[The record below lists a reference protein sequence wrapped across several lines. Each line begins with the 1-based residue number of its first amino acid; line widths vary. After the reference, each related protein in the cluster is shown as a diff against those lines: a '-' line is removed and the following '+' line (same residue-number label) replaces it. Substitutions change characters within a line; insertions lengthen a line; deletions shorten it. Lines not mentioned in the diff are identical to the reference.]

1 MNIHHITILGAGT
14 LGSRVG
20 LQAAISGF
28 EVMIYDIKQ
37 EALDNSL
44 KTIKKIIYQ
53 LQKAGEFQ
61 SHEEESVLARIKFTL
76 DPVEAVK
83 DADFINESVTEDLR
97 LKKKVWQEF
106 GSLAPAKT
114 IFTTNTSYMLA
125 SMFAEDSGRPEKFC
139 AFHFH
144 DVFYSKVVDIM
155 PHSGTDPALVVLL
168 DALGKKLNQVPVL
181 VKKEN
186 PGYIFN
192 SMLLALIGSAGK
204 LLTGEI
210 GDVETIDKSWM
221 VNFHMPMGPFGI
233 LDSVGLDTAW
243 YITRSKSDPA
253 SLAFAALLKTYV
265 DEGKLGEKSGEGFY
279 TYPNPRYR
287 HPEFVK

>member
-1 MNIHHITILGAGT
+1 MNIQNFTILGAGT

-28 EVMIYDIKQ
+28 EVMIFDIKQ

-44 KTIKKIIYQ
+44 KTIKKIIHQ
-53 LQKAGEFQ
+53 LQKTGELKTGQ
-61 SHEEESVLARIKFTL
+61 EETILARINFTL

-97 LKKKVWQEF
+97 LKKKVWQQF

-155 PHSGTDPALVVLL
+155 PHPGTDPEVVHLL
-168 DALGKKLNQVPVL
+168 DELGRKLNQVPVL

-243 YITRSKSDPA
+243 HITKSKSDPA
-253 SLAFAALLKTYV
+253 SVAFAALLKSYL
-265 DEGKLGEKSGEGFY
+265 DQGKLGEKSGEGFY
-279 TYPNPRYR
+279 SYPNPRYR
-287 HPEFVK
+287 HPDFVK

>member
-53 LQKAGEFQ
+53 LQKAGKFQ
-61 SHEEESVLARIKFTL
+61 SHEEESVLARIKFTH

-243 YITRSKSDPA
+243 HITRSKSDPA

>member
-1 MNIHHITILGAGT
+1 
-14 LGSRVG
+14 
-20 LQAAISGF
+20 
-28 EVMIYDIKQ
+28 
-37 EALDNSL
+37 
-44 KTIKKIIYQ
+44 
-53 LQKAGEFQ
+53 
-61 SHEEESVLARIKFTL
+61 
-76 DPVEAVK
+76 
-83 DADFINESVTEDLR
+83 
-97 LKKKVWQEF
+97 
-106 GSLAPAKT
+106 
-114 IFTTNTSYMLA
+114 
-125 SMFAEDSGRPEKFC
+125 MFAEDSGRPEKFC

-155 PHSGTDPALVVLL
+155 PHPGTDPELIILL
-168 DALGKKLNQVPVL
+168 DELGRKLNQVPVL

-243 YITRSKSDPA
+243 HITKSKSDPA
-253 SLAFAALLKTYV
+253 SVAFAALLKSYL
-265 DEGKLGEKSGEGFY
+265 DQGKLGEKSGEGFY

-287 HPEFVK
+287 HPDFVK

>member
-1 MNIHHITILGAGT
+1 MNIHNITILGAGT

-44 KTIKKIIYQ
+44 KTMKKIIYQ
-53 LQKAGEFQ
+53 LQKAGELQ
-61 SHEEESVLARIKFTL
+61 TNADESILKKIKFTL

-83 DADFINESVTEDLR
+83 EADFINESVTEDIR
-97 LKKKVWQEF
+97 VKKKVWQEF
-106 GSLAPAKT
+106 GSLAPSKT

-155 PHSGTDPALVVLL
+155 PHAHTDPSLIPLL
-168 DALGKKLNQVPVL
+168 NDLGKKLNQVPVL
-181 VKKEN
+181 IKKEN

-192 SMLLALIGSAGK
+192 SMLLSLIGSAGK

-210 GDVETIDKSWM
+210 GDVQTIDKSWM

-243 YITRSKSDPA
+243 HITRSKSDPA
-253 SLAFAALLKTYV
+253 SIAFAALLKTYL
-265 DEGKLGEKSGEGFY
+265 DQGKLGEKSGEGFY
-279 TYPNPRYR
+279 SYPNPKYR
-287 HPEFVK
+287 HPDFIK

>member
-61 SHEEESVLARIKFTL
+61 SHEEKSVLARIKFTL

-243 YITRSKSDPA
+243 HITRSKSDPA